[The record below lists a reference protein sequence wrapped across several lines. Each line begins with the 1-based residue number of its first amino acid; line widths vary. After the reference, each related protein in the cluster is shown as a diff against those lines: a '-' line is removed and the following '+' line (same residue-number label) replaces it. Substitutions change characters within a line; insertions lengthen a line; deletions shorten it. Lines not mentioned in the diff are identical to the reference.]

1 MATTSAAAAATSARA
16 AATAVAYAACLPA
29 PALPALPARP
39 SQAMLS
45 LSQRVAVRIPRLRP
59 GRLINTA
66 RPTNLEALLGQFTGQ
81 LNSPGCTHCTGG
93 HGVWGACV
101 SVPGFFGSSCA
112 NCHYGSEG
120 RRCSLRK

>member
-1 MATTSAAAAATSARA
+1 MDTATAAATSARA
-16 AATAVAYAACLPA
+16 SAVAASYAASLLG

-39 SQAMLS
+39 SQAMSALS
-45 LSQRVAVRIPRLRP
+45 RLPAVRSPVLRP
-59 GRLINTA
+59 GRTINTG

-81 LNSPGCTHCTGG
+81 LNSPEYTHCAGRSGT
-93 HGVWGACV
+93 WRACV
-101 SVPGFFGSSCA
+101 SVPGFFGSSCT